1 MENLYRSKHQG
12 DKLEIIK
19 LILIMGHNRQ
29 YDWLLYICFIF
40 ILAFIETHVIAGI
53 IMLYNKT
60 GTWKVLIPYMST
72 IIAAQP
78 ACAGLFLMTKYLST
92 AHEMADTISRSST
105 TLPIQDPLFEKY
117 CIKQARNTKICIF
130 LFVMLSLFVHL
141 LFTLPS
147 VFKDYNTHI
156 LYWLFE
162 EYYIPPYRALA
173 LWMECISGIIESFAI
188 VYPLIFMAY
197 FNFHICC
204 RCRCLSNYI
213 ENNFDIRSNH
223 DTYVQNFEYQEMIY
237 TKLKAT
243 VEYYLNIRRK
253 V

>member
-173 LWMECISGIIESFAI
+173 LWMECISGIIGLLM
-188 VYPLIFMAY
+188 Y
-197 FNFHICC
+197 
-204 RCRCLSNYI
+204 
-213 ENNFDIRSNH
+213 
-223 DTYVQNFEYQEMIY
+223 
-237 TKLKAT
+237 
-243 VEYYLNIRRK
+243 
-253 V
+253 